1 MKHETVINSEY
12 LSYDKHLFNPTS
24 NTWTVY
30 FTYNRDHV
38 RDLFSAKDLKHSE
51 TVIHLGLSGTYDPS
65 TQSFE
70 DAISVYALCDEGH
83 KEHDRELSKEEELLL
98 KEELISIGMI

>member
-1 MKHETVINSEY
+1 MNHQTVIHSEY
-12 LSYDKHLFNPTS
+12 LSYDKHLFNPMS

-38 RDLFSAKDLKHSE
+38 RDLFSVEDLKHSE

-70 DAISVYALCDEGH
+70 DVINVYALCDEGH
-83 KEHDRELSKEEELLL
+83 KEYDTELSKGEKFLL
-98 KEELISIGMI
+98 KEELIAIGKI